1 MTAEAKREQIQDAKI
16 RHQKAY
22 RYSVVLGLAPDVA
35 GRALEDYVKKLDRL
49 LSNCDQCV
57 HNWHLGR
64 KAYLKELSE

>member
-1 MTAEAKREQIQDAKI
+1 MSAETKKELIQDSKI

-22 RYSVVLGLAPDVA
+22 RYSVVLGLAPEVA
-35 GRALEDYVKKLDRL
+35 GRALEDYIKRLDRL
-49 LSNCDQCV
+49 LTTCDKCV